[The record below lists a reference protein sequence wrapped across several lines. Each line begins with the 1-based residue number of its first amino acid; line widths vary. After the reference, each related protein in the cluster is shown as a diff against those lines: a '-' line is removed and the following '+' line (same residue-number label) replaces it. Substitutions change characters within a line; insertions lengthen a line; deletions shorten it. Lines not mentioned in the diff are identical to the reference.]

1 MKECTKCGRITLEG
15 VCAKCKLFTIEIDP
29 EGWAGLGELKPDEDP
44 DLLDYINAGDKWLTD
59 VAKGYNLSKEA
70 DAFMWPGEI
79 RELTDHLTDLE
90 GF

>member
-44 DLLDYINAGDKWLTD
+44 DLLDYINAGDKWLSHFYLSENTKAD
-59 VAKGYNLSKEA
+59 YNELS
-70 DAFMWPGEI
+70 
-79 RELTDHLTDLE
+79 ELLTELE
-90 GF
+90 GR